1 MVGFEIAASCSKDI
15 KVRNN
20 HKQESVIKISLTS
33 IQAKRK
39 WMVATRST
47 ESQSWKCK
55 YSIFVCFSC
64 DVKLI
69 TVY

>member
-39 WMVATRST
+39 
-47 ESQSWKCK
+47 
-55 YSIFVCFSC
+55 
-64 DVKLI
+64 
-69 TVY
+69 